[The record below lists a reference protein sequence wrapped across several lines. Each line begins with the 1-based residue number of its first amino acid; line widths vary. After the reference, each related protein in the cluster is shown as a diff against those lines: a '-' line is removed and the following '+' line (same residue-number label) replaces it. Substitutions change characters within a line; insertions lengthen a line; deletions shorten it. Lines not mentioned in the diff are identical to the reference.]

1 MAPAAAVARPDTS
14 RPAIREL
21 SRVSSASDLEGQDV
35 RLRDAL
41 AAVLRAPSIATH
53 LAAAHEY
60 RRLGILDRAFDHLE
74 QGAAFDHFDP
84 AIHDTMARTWRD
96 WGMPGLGLSSAYRAV
111 YAAPRSATVRHTL
124 GTILYALG
132 RPADAEASFRAAVSL
147 DPSAWYAWQNL
158 CRITLDG
165 GRTQEAIVLCQRA
178 TAARRDALEA
188 SRR

>member
-1 MAPAAAVARPDTS
+1 MSP
-14 RPAIREL
+14 
-21 SRVSSASDLEGQDV
+21 SAYSLEGQKG

-41 AAVLRAPSIATH
+41 AAVSKAPSIATH
-53 LAAAHEY
+53 LSAAHEY
-60 RRLGILDRAFDHLE
+60 RRLGILDRAFHHLE
-74 QGAAFDHFDP
+74 QGAAFDDFDP
-84 AIHDTMARTWRD
+84 AIQDTMARTWRD

-124 GTILYALG
+124 GTILYAMG
-132 RPADAEASFRAAVSL
+132 RPADAEANFRAAVGL

-158 CRITLDG
+158 CRLMLDG

-188 SRR
+188 RRQ